1 MALAFSL
8 TLPTDTTFISVGDI
22 PELTAGAIY
31 PPSDSQPESTDSG
44 LDLHELK
51 YAVCQTE
58 HAKTL
63 DRAID
68 ERMVTLLNPLSFVP
82 YTSAFGEAR
91 KRAVISI
98 ADFKHFAECLQIDV
112 VLGDE
117 FEPQHNPVEAPQGEI
132 NAEWQGELE
141 RMVKEWKASGKHS
154 SIPTKGK
161 LARDLSKSINVDSAT
176 IERRTRKTW

>member
-31 PPSDSQPESTDSG
+31 SPSDSQPESNDSG

-63 DRAID
+63 DMAID
-68 ERMVTLLNPLSFVP
+68 ERMVTLLNPLSFV
-82 YTSAFGEAR
+82 GR
-91 KRAVISI
+91 
-98 ADFKHFAECLQIDV
+98 
-112 VLGDE
+112 
-117 FEPQHNPVEAPQGEI
+117 APQQVSEFLEEI
-132 NAEWQGELE
+132 VAPI
-141 RMVKEWKASGKHS
+141 RS
-154 SIPTKGK
+154 
-161 LARDLSKSINVDSAT
+161 RY
-176 IERRTRKTW
+176 RTRHVVRSELTV